1 MLVMRLR
8 RSTSYFNA
16 MDDAVAFLS
25 ELGRPDLA
33 ALLRFSHF
41 TFVGVEI
48 WDAYVAP
55 GVPRS
60 REILPSK
67 SLKADSSDK
76 PTGGI

>member
-41 TFVGVEI
+41 TFVGVENMGRLRC
-48 WDAYVAP
+48 A
-55 GVPRS
+55 
-60 REILPSK
+60 
-67 SLKADSSDK
+67 
-76 PTGGI
+76 GGATVSGDPA